1 MKTWIADVEVF
12 NPRTKQ
18 WRTINKM
25 NKKKWGPTMHVVN
38 GKLTIYGGH
47 TGRGDEVTKI
57 SIEELNDDGEI
68 WSLMDST
75 LKYGFVDGVSVVV
88 PSTKPN

>member
-1 MKTWIADVEVF
+1 MPSFIADVEVF

-25 NKKKWGPTMHVVN
+25 NKTRWGHTMEVVN
-38 GKLTIYGGH
+38 GKLTVYGGWGEEG
-47 TGRGDEVTKI
+47 TVT
-57 SIEELNDDGEI
+57 SIEELNEDGES
-68 WSLMDST
+68 WSLMNSK
-75 LKYGFVDGVSVVV
+75 LKHKFSFGVSVVV